1 MPMKLQF
8 QEILRLPGDEV
19 KSVIHFNAHQS
30 SGMLEIL
37 HTLSREKSDQGYN
50 ELGIKSQRP

>member
-30 SGMLEIL
+30 SGMLE
-37 HTLSREKSDQGYN
+37 TAYTQSRKIRSGV
-50 ELGIKSQRP
+50 